1 MSVTSDNNYFEDLV
15 VGMEIPHRRGRT
27 LLQDENARWSLQTMN
42 TAQSHWN
49 HESMK
54 TYLDGRFQTPIVNA
68 AIVIA
73 LAVGLTSGD
82 MTENIFAEVGLDK
95 IRISTPVFAGDTL
108 TAISTIL
115 ETTDAATISHSGQV
129 RYRIEA
135 QNQKAEKVL
144 MMERVVLI
152 KRRSH
157 WAERDQK
164 FSAASRRGDK

>member
-1 MSVTSDNNYFEDLV
+1 WRRRVGDHRSPPEWRSSCNLPANKPGPAQGTIRFGRRRQPRSVTSENNYFEDIV

-42 TAQSHWN
+42 PAQSHWN
-49 HESMK
+49 YESMK

-82 MTENIFAEVGLDK
+82 ISENIFAEVGLDK

-115 ETTDAATISHSGQV
+115 ETIDAASMSHRGPMG
-129 RYRIEA
+129 YR
-135 QNQKAEKVL
+135 
-144 MMERVVLI
+144 
-152 KRRSH
+152 
-157 WAERDQK
+157 
-164 FSAASRRGDK
+164 